1 MGTCEYD
8 FAKDCSADK
17 LFAVRTL
24 NRRCGFGVS
33 CTAAV
38 KVYIAGYHIQF
49 SRTLRTA
56 IVNGVRLTQFP
67 IIRPGKTVCF
77 QIVVSLYG
85 EHCLLKDKNHSLK
98 VKEISQMTLIRMRG
112 TQKMHDKSSKE
123 EKKRN
128 LYPVI

>member
-1 MGTCEYD
+1 MFRFLFLALCSATGDPHYKSFDGLRFNFMGTCEYD

-33 CTAAV
+33 CAAAV

-67 IIRPGKTVCF
+67 IIRPGKIVCF
-77 QIVVSLYG
+77 QIVFYMAYIVF
-85 EHCLLKDKNHSLK
+85 
-98 VKEISQMTLIRMRG
+98 
-112 TQKMHDKSSKE
+112 
-123 EKKRN
+123 
-128 LYPVI
+128 